1 MMMLYVVTIGH
12 KYHTPCPSAM
22 STEGQ
27 QHNITT
33 TQSPTSTATADTG
46 AGTAS
51 DVVDNDKAKNLIV
64 VPSPA
69 SSALV
74 SLSTSP
80 LSRFEMHQYQPSANL
95 SDDENYMD
103 IVMIIT
109 RSSQLRQGSMGCI
122 LVRPRSN
129 TITTTFEQHERQ
141 KIMAPGDEPLPVA
154 EDHTET
160 NNHSKHNEDDHV
172 ENGNNE
178 LSSTLLNRI
187 IAATTNT
194 SLFTPKDSDV
204 HAEINAIGQV
214 ASQRTQ
220 TAVASSSTTT
230 TQGATAYITMPPC
243 KKCFGALHAAG
254 VTRIVS
260 RRSHPI
266 ILHKVADK
274 VGIQLVTLTQD
285 ELDSQKER
293 LAQFFSHCV
302 SDGRRKE
309 NGNLEGGNDG
319 MNDVSDEVVVDE
331 EDGDRRIKSARKLT
345 SNEEEDDMNKV
356 PKIDDI

>member
-1 MMMLYVVTIGH
+1 
-12 KYHTPCPSAM
+12 M

-27 QHNITT
+27 QHITT
-33 TQSPTSTATADTG
+33 TQSPASTATAETG

-122 LVRPRSN
+122 LVRPR
-129 TITTTFEQHERQ
+129 TDAITTTIEQHERQ
-141 KIMAPGDEPLPVA
+141 IMVPDDEPLPMA

-160 NNHSKHNEDDHV
+160 KHHSKHNEDDV

-266 ILHKVADK
+266 ILHKVAAK

-293 LAQFFSHCV
+293 LAQFFSHYV

-309 NGNLEGGNDG
+309 NGNLEGGNDE
-319 MNDVSDEVVVDE
+319 MNDVSEEVVVDE
-331 EDGDRRIKSARKLT
+331 EDGDRRIKSVRKLT
-345 SNEEEDDMNKV
+345 NNEEANDMSKV
-356 PKIDDI
+356 PKIDTDT